1 MTQKEVNLTIEN
13 TQTQIDNNED
23 EYLTSNTLRIKS
35 MSHLYRI
42 PVFKISQ
49 QNIKL
54 PNNSIR
60 TFSNVKI
67 KSCEIIPR
75 LNNITYNNNC
85 LRWLRKVNLE
95 FNEKLLD
102 KWNNNKNI
110 VNPYI
115 LGNTYPTEQW
125 MLCSIFIEP
134 NYYESV
140 EALVDEI
147 NNKIG
152 VSLENLFEFT
162 TTTTNI
168 IKNAS
173 LNYEP
178 TTTNEAK
185 SMINDAQLINCNLSS
200 LIDSESVYTTKSI
213 TYVLNGVTT
222 TLENAVITFKGD
234 VKIENVKLGNV
245 SILNPE
251 FEDNKF
257 NIIDENVEKARN
269 KQIYDSTLINKN
281 KAHTTNS
288 VYEAFLTN
296 VNCTAI
302 IETSTTKF
310 DEPQNITIKA
320 ANIMSFSKQY
330 GVDVLLGK
338 FYLFKGGTNT
348 GVRMFI
354 DFYLQ
359 KVSNEP
365 SYKIIK
371 SGTIK
376 IIYYIDENVYAYE
389 GTLVSNLSDIYSNS
403 NITIAHH
410 ITTTNGVFDD
420 ETYHMSGECE
430 MDINDDIQLT
440 YSKDLES
447 GFSNLYYLFLGR
459 PGGESLFTNR
469 TVITF
474 NNVRYFID
482 SIVKLSEDNTKINH
496 GIYTFM
502 NTLKCDNGYIK
513 NGTIIG
519 AKADLIDDIITYERT
534 AENLDTVK
542 EYTVN
547 KNSDLLFDSY
557 FNELYDTYTNG
568 GKFLT
573 LKNNV
578 LSDVYTFSFKLLPV
592 TVDNLIQ
599 QNVDEYIK
607 LNKYNIDTI
616 TTELLPKVV
625 EYNGDDFVLTNN
637 IFNLNEY
644 DNEESKI
651 NTFLYTFSQTN
662 DLSYNMNLSTVRVT
676 VNTNSVLKYNSGYAT
691 DEINSENIIEDIAY
705 IIKGTYYSEFIYNGP
720 VYTKQY
726 YTFNN
731 SNSTLKYNLTET
743 DMDISRLLN
752 DSAIY
757 NNFISTSFNNN
768 NNNNTDLS
776 VLNKIRIIMTTN
788 FDVEQKI
795 NNEDKNLG
803 ATNDTNTFEIQTSD
817 TSKLI
822 LKNINLNI
830 TIPKDE
836 SIYVYIV
843 GSEYN
848 YALMNNNATLEIEY
862 VN

>member
-13 TQTQIDNNED
+13 TQTQIENNED

-35 MSHLYRI
+35 MCNLYRI

-115 LGNTYPTEQW
+115 LGNTYPTEQL

-178 TTTNEAK
+178 TTTYDIK
-185 SMINDAQLINCNLSS
+185 SMINNAQIINCNLSS
-200 LIDSESVYTTKSI
+200 LINSDSVYTTKSI

-222 TLENAVITFKGD
+222 TLENAIITFKGD

-245 SILNPE
+245 SIANPE
-251 FEDNKF
+251 FEENKF
-257 NIIDENVEKARN
+257 SIKYNIHEYQVYNS
-269 KQIYDSTLINKN
+269 IYNSTLLDNYKLRF
-281 KAHTTNS
+281 TNS

-302 IETSTTKF
+302 IETNTTKF
-310 DEPQNITIKA
+310 NEPQNIVIKSA
-320 ANIMSFSKQY
+320 YIKNYIKQINKNVI
-330 GVDVLLGK
+330 VDR
-338 FYLFKGGTNT
+338 FYLIHEQSKNAH
-348 GVRMFI
+348 VYI
-354 DFYLQ
+354 DFNLH
-359 KVSNEP
+359 KDPNE
-365 SYKIIK
+365 STYKIIS

-376 IIYYIDENVYAYE
+376 IIYYVDDNIYAYE
-389 GTLVSNLSDIYSNS
+389 GALIQSFGDIYLDYDKS
-403 NITIAHH
+403 IRYL
-410 ITTTNGVFDD
+410 ITTENGVFDD
-420 ETYHMSGECE
+420 ETYHMKGECE
-430 MDINDDIQLT
+430 IAVDDYVILSNT
-440 YSKDLES
+440 KDLDMQYI
-447 GFSNLYYLFLGR
+447 NMYYLFI
-459 PGGESLFTNR
+459 GGVGDEDATSNRTSFIFNNVKYVVR
-469 TVITF
+469 TVIGM
-474 NNVRYFID
+474 D
-482 SIVKLSEDNTKINH
+482 SVKYAY

-502 NTLKCDNGYIK
+502 NTLKCDSGYIK
-513 NGTIIG
+513 TGTIINPTTSYY
-519 AKADLIDDIITYERT
+519 IDDMITYERT
-534 AENLDTVK
+534 VENLDTVK
-542 EYTVN
+542 EYSVN

-573 LKNNV
+573 LDNNV
-578 LSDVYTFSFKLLPV
+578 LSDVYIFSFKLLPV

-599 QNVDEYIK
+599 QNVDEYVK

-625 EYNGDDFVLTNN
+625 EYNGDDFVLTDN

-644 DNEESKI
+644 DNEDSKI

-676 VNTNSVLKYNSGYAT
+676 INTNSVLKYNSGYAT

-743 DMDISRLLN
+743 DVDISRLLN
-752 DSAIY
+752 NSDIY
-757 NNFISTSFNNN
+757 NNFVATSFNNN

-803 ATNDTNTFEIQTSD
+803 TTNDTNTFEIQTSD

>member
-13 TQTQIDNNED
+13 TQTQIENNED

-35 MSHLYRI
+35 MSNLYRI

-102 KWNNNKNI
+102 KWNNNKNV

-140 EALVDEI
+140 EELVDEI
-147 NNKIG
+147 NNKIS

-185 SMINDAQLINCNLSS
+185 SMINNAQVINCNLSS

-222 TLENAVITFKGD
+222 TLENAIITFKGD

-257 NIIDENVEKARN
+257 NVIDENVEKARN
-269 KQIYDSTLINKN
+269 KQIYNSTLINKN
-281 KAHTTNS
+281 KVHTTNS

-296 VNCTAI
+296 VDCTAI

-310 DEPQNITIKA
+310 DEPQNIIIKA
-320 ANIMSFSKQY
+320 ANIMSHFKQLDM
-330 GVDVLLGK
+330 DVMT
-338 FYLFKGGTNT
+338 GGFAYIKCNSNT

-359 KVSNEP
+359 KLSNET
-365 SYKIIK
+365 SYKIIR

-376 IIYYIDENVYAYE
+376 YIYYLLGNVYAYE
-389 GTLVSNLSDIYSNS
+389 GTLVPNMSDIYSDCKIS
-403 NITIAHH
+403 IEYR
-410 ITTTNGVFDD
+410 ITTINGVFDD

-430 MDINDDIQLT
+430 LDQDDSIILT
-440 YSKDLES
+440 YSTDLENN
-447 GFSNLYYLFLGR
+447 FINMYYLFIGKR
-459 PGGESLFTNR
+459 KDENMISNKTSF
-469 TVITF
+469 TF
-474 NNVRYFID
+474 NNVKYFVT
-482 SIVKLSEDNTKINH
+482 SHVKLSEDRTKTKY

-502 NTLKCDNGYIK
+502 NTLKCDIGYIK

-519 AKADLIDDIITYERT
+519 AKGDLVDDIITYERT
-534 AENLDTVK
+534 TENLDTIK
-542 EYTVN
+542 EYSVN
-547 KNSDLLFDSY
+547 KNSDLLFDTY
-557 FNELYDTYTNG
+557 FNDLYDTYTNG

-573 LKNNV
+573 LNNNV
-578 LSDVYTFSFKLLPV
+578 LSDVYIFSFKLLPV
-592 TVDNLIQ
+592 TIDNLIQ
-599 QNVDEYIK
+599 QSVDEYVK

-625 EYNGDDFVLTNN
+625 EYNGNDFMLTDN

-676 VNTNSVLKYNSGYAT
+676 VNTNSILKYNSGYAT
-691 DEINSENIIEDIAY
+691 DEINSENIIEDITY

-731 SNSTLKYNLTET
+731 SKSTLKYNLTET

-752 DSAIY
+752 DIDIY
-757 NNFISTSFNNN
+757 NNFVATSFNN

-776 VLNKIRIIMTTN
+776 ILNKIRIIMTTN

-803 ATNDTNTFEIQTSD
+803 TTNDTNTFEIQTSD

>member
-13 TQTQIDNNED
+13 TQTQIENNED

-35 MSHLYRI
+35 MSNLYRI

-67 KSCEIIPR
+67 KSCEIIPK

-110 VNPYI
+110 INPYI
-115 LGNTYPTEQW
+115 LGDTYPTEQW

-147 NNKIG
+147 NNKIS

-185 SMINDAQLINCNLSS
+185 TLINNAQVINCNLSS
-200 LIDSESVYTTKSI
+200 LVDSESVYTTKSI

-222 TLENAVITFKGD
+222 TLENAIITFKGD

-257 NIIDENVEKARN
+257 NIIDENVELSAEKY
-269 KQIYDSTLINKN
+269 IYNSTLIDENKT
-281 KAHTTNS
+281 HITNS

-320 ANIMSFSKQY
+320 ANIMTFSKQI
-330 GVDVLLGK
+330 VTEVLLGRHVV
-338 FYLFKGGTNT
+338 YAGGSNI
-348 GVRMFI
+348 GIQMFI
-354 DFYLQ
+354 DFELQ
-359 KVSNEP
+359 KVNDVTQ
-365 SYKIIK
+365 YKIIK

-376 IIYYIDENVYAYE
+376 FIYYINENVYAYE
-389 GTLVSNLSDIYSNS
+389 GTLVSDMSSIYSNCD
-403 NITIAHH
+403 ITISHH
-410 ITTTNGVFDD
+410 ITTSNNVFDD
-420 ETYHMSGECE
+420 ETYHMKGECTV
-430 MDINDDIQLT
+430 DPDDDIVLT
-440 YSKDLES
+440 YSKDLKDDYV
-447 GFSNLYYLFLGR
+447 NMYYLFIGR
-459 PGGESLFTNR
+459 ENKEDEVLFR
-469 TVITF
+469 E
-474 NNVRYFID
+474 R
-482 SIVKLSEDNTKINH
+482 TKINFNGVDYFISAYVSNVNEGEIVNN
-496 GIYTFM
+496 GIYNFM
-502 NTLKCDNGYIK
+502 NTLKCNSCYIK
-513 NGTIIG
+513 SG
-519 AKADLIDDIITYERT
+519 LINTQDSNDISNDITYERT
-534 AENLDTVK
+534 AENLDTIK
-542 EYTVN
+542 EYSVN
-547 KNSDLLFDSY
+547 KNSDLLFDTY
-557 FNELYDTYTNG
+557 FNDLYDTYTNG

-573 LKNNV
+573 LNNNV
-578 LSDVYTFSFKLLPV
+578 LSDVYVFSFKLLPV

-599 QNVDEYIK
+599 QNVDEYVK

-625 EYNGDDFVLTNN
+625 EYNGDDFVLTDN

-644 DNEESKI
+644 DNGESKI

-662 DLSYNMNLSTVRVT
+662 DLSYNMNLSTVKVT
-676 VNTNSVLKYNSGYAT
+676 VNTKSVLKYNSGYAT
-691 DEINSENIIEDIAY
+691 DEINNKDIIEDIAY

-743 DMDISRLLN
+743 NIDISRLLN
-752 DSAIY
+752 DSDIY
-757 NNFISTSFNNN
+757 NNFVATSFNNN
-768 NNNNTDLS
+768 NIDLS
-776 VLNKIRIIMTTN
+776 ILNKIRIIMTTN

-795 NNEDKNLG
+795 NNEDKNLVS
-803 ATNDTNTFEIQTSD
+803 TNETNVFEIQTSD

>member
-13 TQTQIDNNED
+13 TQTQPENNED

-35 MSHLYRI
+35 LSNLYRI

-110 VNPYI
+110 INPYI
-115 LGNTYPTEQW
+115 LGDTYPTEQW

-147 NNKIG
+147 NNKIS

-185 SMINDAQLINCNLSS
+185 IMINSAQLINCNLSS
-200 LIDSESVYTTKSI
+200 LINSESVYTTKSI

-222 TLENAVITFKGD
+222 TLENAIITFKGD

-251 FEDNKF
+251 FEDNIF
-257 NIIDENVEKARN
+257 NIIDENVKKTTN
-269 KQIYDSTLINKN
+269 KQIYNSTLINEN
-281 KAHTTNS
+281 NYHITNS
-288 VYEAFLTN
+288 VYETFLTN

-320 ANIMSFSKQY
+320 ANILSYFRQDYVNGMFSDY
-330 GVDVLLGK
+330 YICT
-338 FYLFKGGTNT
+338 FNAR
-348 GVRMFI
+348 VRMFI
-354 DFYLQ
+354 DFEVYDISSIT
-359 KVSNEP
+359 K
-365 SYKIIK
+365 YKLIK
-371 SGTIK
+371 SGTVK
-376 IIYYIDENVYAYE
+376 FIYYMNNNVYAYE
-389 GTLVSNLSDIYSNS
+389 GTLVPQMSDIYSNCDIS
-403 NITIAHH
+403 IEYR
-410 ITTTNGVFDD
+410 ITTENGVFDD
-420 ETYHMSGECE
+420 KTYHMKGECE
-430 MDINDDIQLT
+430 LGPSDDIT
-440 YSKDLES
+440 FKYSDDLES
-447 GFSNLYYLFLGR
+447 SFINMYYIFIGQD
-459 PGGESLFTNR
+459 GDEQNYKTSF
-469 TVITF
+469 TF
-474 NNVRYFID
+474 NNVKYLIT
-482 SIVKLSEDNTKINH
+482 SHVKLSEDNTKTKN

-502 NTLKCDNGYIK
+502 NTLKCDSGYIK
-513 NGTIIG
+513 TGTIYN
-519 AKADLIDDIITYERT
+519 LYSTYIDDIITYERT
-534 AENLDTVK
+534 AENLDTIK
-542 EYTVN
+542 EYSVN

-568 GKFLT
+568 EKFLT
-573 LKNNV
+573 LDNYV
-578 LSDVYTFSFKLLPV
+578 LSDVYAFSFKLLPV

-599 QNVDEYIK
+599 QNVDEYVK

-616 TTELLPKVV
+616 TTDLLPKVV
-625 EYNGDDFVLTNN
+625 EYNGEDFVLTDN

-705 IIKGTYYSEFIYNGP
+705 IIKGTFYSEFIYNGP

-743 DMDISRLLN
+743 NMDISRLLN
-752 DSAIY
+752 DSDIY
-757 NNFISTSFNNN
+757 NNFISTSFN

-795 NNEDKNLG
+795 NNEDKNLVS
-803 ATNDTNTFEIQTSD
+803 TNETNVFEIQTSD

-830 TIPKDE
+830 TIPKNE

>member
-13 TQTQIDNNED
+13 TQTQIENNED
-23 EYLTSNTLRIKS
+23 EYSTSNTLRIKS
-35 MSHLYRI
+35 MSNLYRI

-102 KWNNNKNI
+102 KWNNNKYI

-140 EALVDEI
+140 EALVEEI

-185 SMINDAQLINCNLSS
+185 SMINDAQITNCNLSS
-200 LIDSESVYTTKSI
+200 LINSESVYTTKSI
-213 TYVLNGVTT
+213 TYILNGVTT
-222 TLENAVITFKGD
+222 TLENAIITFKGD

-245 SILNPE
+245 SIANPE
-251 FEDNKF
+251 FEENKF
-257 NIIDENVEKARN
+257 SIKDNIHEYQVNN
-269 KQIYDSTLINKN
+269 SIYNSTLLDNYKLCF
-281 KAHTTNS
+281 TNS

-302 IETSTTKF
+302 IETNTTKF
-310 DEPQNITIKA
+310 DEPQNIVIKSA
-320 ANIMSFSKQY
+320 YIKSYIKQIGKNIIE
-330 GVDVLLGK
+330 DR
-338 FYLFKGGTNT
+338 FYLIHSQSNKNNAR
-348 GVRMFI
+348 VYI
-354 DFYLQ
+354 DFNLQ
-359 KVSNEP
+359 KDPYDS
-365 SYKIIK
+365 SLKIIT

-376 IIYYIDENVYAYE
+376 IIYYVDDNIHAYE
-389 GTLVSNLSDIYSNS
+389 GTLVQSFGDIYSDYNKS
-403 NITIAHH
+403 IQYL
-410 ITTTNGVFDD
+410 ITTENGAFDD
-420 ETYHMSGECE
+420 ETYHMKGECE
-430 MDINDDIQLT
+430 IDVNDNVILNNPKHLDMQYINM
-440 YSKDLES
+440 
-447 GFSNLYYLFLGR
+447 YYLFIGGLGDENATSNR
-459 PGGESLFTNR
+459 TSFIFNNVKYLVR
-469 TVITF
+469 TVIA
-474 NNVRYFID
+474 ID
-482 SIVKLSEDNTKINH
+482 GVETAY

-502 NTLKCDNGYIK
+502 NTLKCDSGYIK
-513 NGTIIG
+513 TGTIINPIYSYY
-519 AKADLIDDIITYERT
+519 IDDMITYERT
-534 AENLDTVK
+534 TENLDTIK
-542 EYTVN
+542 EYSVN

-573 LKNNV
+573 LNNNV
-578 LSDVYTFSFKLLPV
+578 LSDVYIFSFKLLPV
-592 TVDNLIQ
+592 TIDNLIQ
-599 QNVDEYIK
+599 QSVDEYVK

-625 EYNGDDFVLTNN
+625 EYNGDDFVLTDN

-662 DLSYNMNLSTVRVT
+662 DLSYNMNLSTVRVI
-676 VNTNSVLKYNSGYAT
+676 VNTKSVLKYNSGYAT

-731 SNSTLKYNLTET
+731 SKSTLKYNLTET

-752 DSAIY
+752 DSDIY
-757 NNFISTSFNNN
+757 NNFVATSFNNN
-768 NNNNTDLS
+768 NNNTDMS
-776 VLNKIRIIMTTN
+776 ILNKIRIIMTTN

-803 ATNDTNTFEIQTSD
+803 VTNDTNTFEIQISD

-848 YALMNNNATLEIEY
+848 YVLMNNNATLEIEY

>member
-13 TQTQIDNNED
+13 TQNQIENNED
-23 EYLTSNTLRIKS
+23 EYVTSNTLRIKS
-35 MSHLYRI
+35 MSNLYRI

-60 TFSNVKI
+60 TFSNVKL

-110 VNPYI
+110 INPYI
-115 LGNTYPTEQW
+115 LGDTYPTEQW

-147 NNKIG
+147 NNKIS

-185 SMINDAQLINCNLSS
+185 SMINSAQLINCNLSS
-200 LIDSESVYTTKSI
+200 LINSESVYTTKSI

-222 TLENAVITFKGD
+222 TLENAIITFKGD
-234 VKIENVKLGNV
+234 VKIENVKLGNA
-245 SILNPE
+245 SIANPE
-251 FEDNKF
+251 FKENKF
-257 NIIDENVEKARN
+257 SIKDNIHEYQLNNAIFN
-269 KQIYDSTLINKN
+269 STLLDNYKLCF
-281 KAHTTNS
+281 TNS

-296 VNCTAI
+296 VNCTAV
-302 IETSTTKF
+302 IETNTTKF
-310 DEPQNITIKA
+310 DEPQNIIIKS
-320 ANIMSFSKQY
+320 ANIKSYIKQI
-330 GVDVLLGK
+330 GK
-338 FYLFKGGTNT
+338 NMIEDRYYLILSQSNRNNT
-348 GVRMFI
+348 HVYI

-359 KVSNEP
+359 KD
-365 SYKIIK
+365 SYDSSLKIIT

-376 IIYYIDENVYAYE
+376 IIYYVDDNIYAYE
-389 GTLVSNLSDIYSNS
+389 GTLVPSFGGIYSDYNKFMRYL
-403 NITIAHH
+403 
-410 ITTTNGVFDD
+410 ITTENGAFDD
-420 ETYHMSGECE
+420 ETYHMKGECE
-430 MDINDDIQLT
+430 IDVNDNVILNNPKHLDMQYINM
-440 YSKDLES
+440 
-447 GFSNLYYLFLGR
+447 YYLFI
-459 PGGESLFTNR
+459 GGVGDEDATSNRTSFIFNNVKYLVR
-469 TVITF
+469 TVIS
-474 NNVRYFID
+474 ID
-482 SIVKLSEDNTKINH
+482 SVKTAY

-502 NTLKCDNGYIK
+502 NTLKCDSGHVK
-513 NGTIIG
+513 NGTIINPINPYY
-519 AKADLIDDIITYERT
+519 IDDMITYERT

-542 EYTVN
+542 EYSVN

-568 GKFLT
+568 GKFLI
-573 LKNNV
+573 LDNNI
-578 LSDVYTFSFKLLPV
+578 LSDVYIFSFKLLPV

-599 QNVDEYIK
+599 QNVDEYVK

-616 TTELLPKVV
+616 TTELLPKIVG
-625 EYNGDDFVLTNN
+625 YNGEDFVLTDN

-743 DMDISRLLN
+743 NMDISRLLN
-752 DSAIY
+752 DSDIY
-757 NNFISTSFNNN
+757 NNFVTTSFNN

-776 VLNKIRIIMTTN
+776 ILNKIRIIMTTN

>member
-13 TQTQIDNNED
+13 TQTQIENNED

-35 MSHLYRI
+35 MSNLYRI

-110 VNPYI
+110 INPYI
-115 LGNTYPTEQW
+115 LGDTYPTEQW

-147 NNKIG
+147 NNKIS

-185 SMINDAQLINCNLSS
+185 TLINNAQVINCNLSS

-213 TYVLNGVTT
+213 TYVLNGETT
-222 TLENAVITFKGD
+222 TLENAIITFKGD

-269 KQIYDSTLINKN
+269 KQIYNSTLINEN
-281 KAHTTNS
+281 NLHTTNS

-310 DEPQNITIKA
+310 DEPQNITIKV
-320 ANIMSFSKQY
+320 ANIMSYFKQH
-330 GVDVLLGK
+330 GIDIMTSIHSVSCNRID
-338 FYLFKGGTNT
+338 T

-354 DFYLQ
+354 DFNLQ
-359 KVSNEP
+359 KLAGET
-365 SYKIIK
+365 SYKIIR

-376 IIYYIDENVYAYE
+376 YIYYLLGNVYAYE
-389 GTLVSNLSDIYSNS
+389 GTLVPNMSDIYSDC
-403 NITIAHH
+403 NITIEYR
-410 ITTTNGVFDD
+410 ITTENGVFDD

-430 MDINDDIQLT
+430 LDQDDNIILT
-440 YSKDLES
+440 YSTDLEN
-447 GFSNLYYLFLGR
+447 GFINMYYMFIGKQKD
-459 PGGESLFTNR
+459 EN
-469 TVITF
+469 VINNKTSFTF
-474 NNVRYFID
+474 NNVKYFVT
-482 SIVKLSEDNTKINH
+482 SHVKLSESNTKIKY

-502 NTLKCDNGYIK
+502 NTLKCDSSYVK
-513 NGTIIG
+513 SGTIIG
-519 AKADLIDDIITYERT
+519 SKGDLIDDVIIYERT
-534 AENLDTVK
+534 AENLDTIK

-573 LKNNV
+573 LNNNV
-578 LSDVYTFSFKLLPV
+578 LSDVYIFSFKLLPV
-592 TVDNLIQ
+592 TVENLIQ
-599 QNVDEYIK
+599 QNVDEYVK

-662 DLSYNMNLSTVRVT
+662 DLSYNMNLSTVKVT
-676 VNTNSVLKYNSGYAT
+676 VNTKSVLKYNSGYAT
-691 DEINSENIIEDIAY
+691 DEINNEDIIEDIAY

-743 DMDISRLLN
+743 NMDISRLLN
-752 DSAIY
+752 DTDIY
-757 NNFISTSFNNN
+757 NNFVATSFNN

-776 VLNKIRIIMTTN
+776 ILNKIRIIMTTN

-795 NNEDKNLG
+795 NNEDKNLVS
-803 ATNDTNTFEIQTSD
+803 TNETNVFEIQTSD

-822 LKNINLNI
+822 LKSINLNI
-830 TIPKDE
+830 IIPKDE